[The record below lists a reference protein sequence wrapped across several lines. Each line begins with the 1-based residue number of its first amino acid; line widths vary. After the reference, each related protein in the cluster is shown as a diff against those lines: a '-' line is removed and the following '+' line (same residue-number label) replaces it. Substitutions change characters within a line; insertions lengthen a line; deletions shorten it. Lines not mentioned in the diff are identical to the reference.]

1 MVRPISVRLTFLLMA
16 FALAVL
22 PTLAESK
29 LIVESKAWNA
39 GEVELGSVIEH
50 DFLFTN
56 SGDSPVKIK
65 DVLPQC
71 GCTVP
76 KYPSTIAPG
85 ETAAVQ
91 LRINT
96 KTLHSGKNS
105 KTTTVLTDAP
115 GAERVILQVRM
126 QLFTPLEFL
135 PKSMVYLRTQAG
147 EEKVERVLAR
157 PHRPGMKIVGVTSS
171 NPSIKASLE
180 SVKLA
185 ASSRAPGEGGGLA
198 AALLPREGD
207 SWIKVS
213 LLPDAPVG
221 IHRAE
226 LVVSTTDPDY
236 PEAIVKVSAVVK
248 EAKANNRR

>member
-1 MVRPISVRLTFLLMA
+1 MVRPISARLSIVLMM
-16 FALAVL
+16 FVLVVLPALAGG
-22 PTLAESK
+22 K
-29 LIVESKAWNA
+29 LIVENKAWNA

-50 DFLFTN
+50 NFLFTN
-56 SGDSPVKIK
+56 GGDAPVKIK

-85 ETAAVQ
+85 ETASVR
-91 LRINT
+91 LRIDT

-147 EEKVERVLAR
+147 REKVERVLAR

-171 NPSIKASLE
+171 SPNIRASLE
-180 SVKLA
+180 PVEAL
-185 ASSRAPGEGGGLA
+185 RGEGDDEEGGLA
-198 AALLPREGD
+198 AALLPRKGD

-213 LLPDAPVG
+213 LSSSAPVG

-248 EAKANNRR
+248 EREANKKQ

>member
-1 MVRPISVRLTFLLMA
+1 MVRPISARLTIFLMV
-16 FALAVL
+16 FALVGL
-22 PTLAESK
+22 PALAEGK
-29 LIVESKAWNA
+29 LIVEEKAWNA

-50 DFLFTN
+50 NFLFTN

-76 KYPSTIAPG
+76 KYPPTIAPG
-85 ETAAVQ
+85 ETASVRLQ
-91 LRINT
+91 INT

-135 PKSMVYLRTQAG
+135 PKSMIYLRTRPG
-147 EEKVERVLAR
+147 RERIERVLAR
-157 PHRPGMKIVGVTSS
+157 PHRPKMKIVGVTSS
-171 NPSIKASLE
+171 NPNIKASLE
-180 SVKLA
+180 PVKVLA
-185 ASSRAPGEGGGLA
+185 AKNAGQEGGLA

-213 LLPDAPVG
+213 LLPSAPVG

-226 LVVSTTDPDY
+226 LMVSTTDPDY
-236 PEAIVKVSAVVK
+236 PEAIVKVNAVVV
-248 EAKANNRR
+248 EPQANSKR